1 MRFLKNLTTPGFWFG
16 VTAVLLA
23 MCWFNP
29 ARAGTTNI
37 GPETTYSPGTASYF
51 FVNVPNAGGLE
62 IEYLTYSNTFKR
74 MLVQIAG
81 VVYDSGIGAAQTM
94 ANVPMY
100 APDGSVVYG
109 TLVITIK
116 STNPCVRIGRVTV
129 CPHSETLEA
138 TSVLIT
144 P

>member
-1 MRFLKNLTTPGFWFG
+1 MKKLIGFIAACFLSASAL
-16 VTAVLLA
+16 
-23 MCWFNP
+23 
-29 ARAGTTNI
+29 AGTASI

-51 FVNVPNAGGLE
+51 FVNVPNTDGLA
-62 IEYLTYSNTFKR
+62 IEYVTYSNTFKR

-81 VVYDSGIGAAQTM
+81 VVYDSGIWAAQSM

-100 APDGSVVYG
+100 AADGSVVYG
-109 TLVITIK
+109 TLVITVK
-116 STNPCVRIGRVTV
+116 ATGPCVRSGRVTV

-138 TSVLIT
+138 TSTLVT